1 MHLFLSFKIIGG
13 NPVDLGSLDGYN
25 MWETLSN
32 NAPSPRTEV
41 LLNIDPINKVSAL
54 RVGNFKIIQG
64 TAYNGQ
70 WDGWYGPSGREN
82 FTHTEMFK
90 KKFSKQPGFNS
101 ELLCNQLPAMLE
113 KKNTSCFPAKSP
125 CLFDVTADPCELNN
139 LADEKPEVSLLL
151 LLYIMLLK
159 GENVDLTYF
168 KLSLLFCSIVAF
180 FLFKLF

>member
-1 MHLFLSFKIIGG
+1 MSIKIIGG
-13 NPVDLGSLDGYN
+13 NIADLGSLDGYN

-64 TAYNGQ
+64 TVYDGQ

-82 FTHTEMFK
+82 FTLTEMFK

-101 ELLCNQLPAMLE
+101 ELLCKQSPAMLE

-139 LADEKPEVSLLL
+139 LADEKPEVSFFFII
-151 LLYIMLLK
+151 YFAFKEKKML
-159 GENVDLTYF
+159 V
-168 KLSLLFCSIVAF
+168 
-180 FLFKLF
+180 